1 VLLLF
6 AATLFCSALLL
17 FQVQPMVGK
26 MLLPKLG
33 GAPAVWNAC
42 MVFFQAALLA
52 GYAYSHATSAWL
64 GSRRQALLHLPLLF
78 LPLLVLPIAI
88 ADSAFRATSALSHPV
103 VLVLVQL
110 TLAVGLPF
118 FIVSTTAPLLQRWF
132 ADTSHPSAHD
142 PYFLYGASNLGSI
155 LGLLAYPLLIEPML
169 PLGQQSKVWSWGY
182 AVYGVLVV
190 LCAASLL
197 RQARGNQSATI
208 KLAPGPIRT
217 YETIS
222 WRRRVRWVILAFI
235 PSSMLLASTT
245 SISTDIAPIPL
256 LWIIPLALYLLT
268 FILVFSRRPLVP
280 HWLACRLLPPA
291 VLLLTL
297 MLVTR
302 TTSLLGVPV
311 WVLLIPH
318 LAAFFLAAMVGHG
331 ELARDRPSAGH
342 LTEFYLWMSAGGVLG
357 GVFNALIAPILFRYS
372 GLIEYPLIIVLA
384 CLIRPTRV
392 SAGEFDASDDSPNVG
407 SRRHEVGPRN
417 AWDVILPVAVGGFT
431 LGLIYLADNLGLEGP
446 LKAGLVFGLPC
457 ALIYSFAERPVRFGL
472 GIAALFLAA
481 TFSPREERLFLER
494 NFFGVVKV
502 VDMRSP
508 DGDTFR
514 TLFHGNT
521 IHGQMSL
528 DRTDSDGRRLPLT
541 YYHPTGPIGLVCT
554 SWFANRPAGQRVGA
568 VGLGT
573 GSLAYYA
580 RPGDSWVFFEIDPV
594 IERVAEDPRYFTFMS
609 QSRAG
614 MPRVVL
620 GDAYLQLQDEQNASF
635 DFLILD
641 AFSSDAIPVHL
652 LTREAI
658 RLYLDKLRPGGIIAF
673 HVSNRYLNL
682 RPILARLAEDAGLIP
697 RAWLDSGGEKIPGKL
712 DSDWVIMAR
721 REEDFG
727 TVVWPKGVD
736 KPHDDR
742 WELIRP
748 RQNTPLWT
756 TEFSNLL
763 SAFRRED

>member
-1 VLLLF
+1 MLLLF

-33 GAPAVWNAC
+33 GAPSVWNAC

-52 GYAYSHATSAWL
+52 GYGYSHATSAWL
-64 GSRRQALLHLPLLF
+64 GSRRQAILHLPLLL

-88 ADSAFRATSALSHPV
+88 ADDAFRATSAISHPV
-103 VLVLVQL
+103 ILVLAQL

-132 ADTSHPSAHD
+132 ADTGHSSAHD
-142 PYFLYGASNLGSI
+142 PYFLYGASNLGSM
-155 LGLLAYPLLIEPML
+155 LALLAYPFLIEPML
-169 PLGQQSKVWSWGY
+169 PLGEQSRVWSW
-182 AVYGVLVV
+182 AYGAYGLLVV
-190 LCAASLL
+190 LCAASLW
-197 RQARGNQSATI
+197 RRSRWHPSAS
-208 KLAPGPIRT
+208 LNANAGAIRT
-217 YETIS
+217 FETIS
-222 WRRRVRWVILAFI
+222 WRRRSRWILFAFI
-235 PSSMLLASTT
+235 PSSMLLATTT

-256 LWIIPLALYLLT
+256 LWILPLTLYLLT
-268 FILVFSRRPLVP
+268 FILVFSRRPLLP

-302 TTSLLGVPV
+302 TTSLRGVPV

-318 LAAFFLAAMVGHG
+318 LAAFFLSAMVGHG
-331 ELARDRPSAGH
+331 ELARDRPTAGH
-342 LTEFYLWMSAGGVLG
+342 LTEFYLWMSVGGVLG
-357 GVFNALIAPILFRYS
+357 GIFNALLAPILFRHS
-372 GLIEYPLIIVLA
+372 GLIEYPLVLVLA
-384 CLIRPTRV
+384 CMIRPARV
-392 SAGEFDASDDSPNVG
+392 STSESESESDAELPSS
-407 SRRHEVGPRN
+407 SRLESRN
-417 AWDVILPVAVGGFT
+417 AWDLALPLIAGGMT
-431 LGLIYLADNLGLEGP
+431 LALIYLADHLGWEGP
-446 LKAGLVFGLPC
+446 LRAGLAFGLPC
-457 ALIYSFAERPVRFGL
+457 VLIYAFADRPMRFGL

-502 VDMRSP
+502 VDMRTP
-508 DGDTFR
+508 EGDTFR

-528 DRTDSDGRRLPLT
+528 ERTDSDGRRVPLT
-541 YYHPTGPIGLVCT
+541 YYHPTGPIGRVCT
-554 SWFANRPAGQRVGA
+554 AWFTNRPSGQRVGA

-594 IERVAEDPRYFTFMS
+594 IERVAEDPQYFAFMS
-609 QSRAG
+609 QCRAG
-614 MPRVVL
+614 VPRVVL
-620 GDAYLQLQDEQNASF
+620 GDAYLQLQDEPNRSF
-635 DFLILD
+635 DILILD

-652 LTREAI
+652 LTREAMH
-658 RLYLDKLRPGGIIAF
+658 LYLDKLRPQGIIAF

-697 RAWLDSGGEKIPGKL
+697 RAWLDSGGEKIPGKQ
-712 DSDWVIMAR
+712 DSDWIIMAQ

-727 TVVWPKGVD
+727 AVVWPQGVD
-736 KPHDDR
+736 KPHDPR
-742 WELIRP
+742 WEMIRP
-748 RQNTPLWT
+748 RRDTPLWT

-763 SAFRRED
+763 SALRRDEE